1 MSDDVA
7 NEKAFTAQGD
17 NTLSRQITMSLSPD
31 QYERLFFQP
40 TASKGDLAKRLGTT
54 PRQVDKVDQLT
65 THAR

>member
-7 NEKAFTAQGD
+7 NEKAFTGQGE
-17 NTLSRQITMSLSPD
+17 TLSRQITMSLSPD

-54 PRQVDKVDQLT
+54 ARQEVRVDQLT
-65 THAR
+65 AYTR